1 MVQWLSSPAL
11 EVTNP
16 LKLMSKIQK
25 TSSKSNQISSSNHL
39 IFMRFKAFVTDIF
52 MIYTPLLYIMTYI
65 VLGSAQSF
73 RENQSAIFI
82 CIFLYGFISSAFF
95 AAKSQ
100 TPGYRYMGL
109 ILQTKDN
116 KNPTLLLALLRFFI
130 WLLSM
135 SLLIGLLF
143 PFFHPQKITLHD
155 LICRTKVLK
164 NS

>member
-1 MVQWLSSPAL
+1 MAKSSKNPSIPNKQ
-11 EVTNP
+11 NP
-16 LKLMSKIQK
+16 L
-25 TSSKSNQISSSNHL
+25 NHL
-39 IFMRFKAFVTDIF
+39 IFARFKAFVTDIF
-52 MIYTPLLYIMTYI
+52 MIYTPLLYIMTYV

-73 RENQSAIFI
+73 RENQSAIFL

-109 ILQTKDN
+109 ILQTKDD

-135 SLLIGLLF
+135 SLLIGLFF
-143 PFFHPQKITLHD
+143 PFFHPQKIALHD

-164 NS
+164 SP